1 MGVRVIYLVRHGQHD
16 QDNPSGS
23 ELGGGLTPIGI
34 KQAELTA
41 KMFAKKPITT
51 IHSSS
56 LNRSE
61 ETARIISKEI
71 PGISIQQ
78 TDLLWECI
86 PTMTPK
92 LQLEMPNYTIAQVTQ
107 DRQRAEVAY
116 RKYFKVAK
124 RNDRHD
130 IIVCHGN
137 LIRYFVTLVLK
148 AEPDSW
154 VKMDLCNCGITQ
166 VLIQADG
173 DMALLCH
180 NDWSHLPKEL
190 RTSSLRS

>member
-1 MGVRVIYLVRHGQHD
+1 MAVRVIYLVRHGQHD
-16 QDNPSGS
+16 LKNPSGS
-23 ELGGGLTPIGI
+23 ELGGSLTSLGI

-41 KMFAKKPITT
+41 QMLASKNISS

-56 LNRSE
+56 LNRAE
-61 ETARIISKEI
+61 ETARIIARQL

-92 LQLEMPNYTIAQVTQ
+92 LKLEMPNYTPVQVAQ
-107 DRQRAEVAY
+107 DKQRAEVAY

-124 RNDRHD
+124 RTDRHD
-130 IIVCHGN
+130 LIVCHGN
-137 LIRYFVTLVLK
+137 LIRYFVTLILNAK
-148 AEPDSW
+148 PDSW
-154 VKMDLCNCGITQ
+154 VKMDMCNCGITQ
-166 VLIQADG
+166 VLIQGDG
-173 DMALLCH
+173 DMAILCL

-190 RTSSLRS
+190 RTSTLR